1 MNYLEFKNTFRDF
14 PLISSSHIFNV
25 TRKPAILRW
34 NLVQWQKKGL
44 VIKLKRGLYVL
55 NEKDRKISPSRTFI
69 ANALYSPSYVSN
81 EYILR
86 YYSLIPEMVV
96 DLTSVTTKKTN
107 KFENAFGTFRYQHL
121 KEELLFGFTKEEDE
135 NGFPV
140 LIAEPEKALLDF
152 FYFNQKEFK
161 NKEKEIFALSYRFQN
176 FERIRKKKLKDF
188 AKRYNNKVILDIVNN
203 LLSYIEEIS

>member
-1 MNYLEFKNTFRDF
+1 MTYLEFKNTFRDF

-25 TRKPAILRW
+25 TRKPAALRW

-44 VIKLKRGLYVL
+44 VIKLKRGLYIL
-55 NEKDRKISPSRTFI
+55 NVKDRKIHPSRIFI

-81 EYILR
+81 EYGLS

-96 DLTSVTTKKTN
+96 DPTSVTTKKTN
-107 KFENAFGTFRYQHL
+107 KFANATGTFHYQHL
-121 KEELLFGFTKEEDE
+121 KDELFFGFIKVEDE

-140 LIAEPEKALLDF
+140 LIAEPEKAILDF
-152 FYFNQKEFK
+152 FYFNQKEFN

-176 FERIRKKKLKDF
+176 LERLKKRKLKNF
-188 AKRYNNKVILDIVNN
+188 AKRFNNKAVLDIVNN
-203 LLSYIEEIS
+203 LLSYMKERS